1 MIQKEENKALL
12 QKVYPWVIV
21 AAGFL
26 MVLFGLGFGSFSRST
41 YLKVVT
47 EQMNMSRGIFS
58 LSDTIRNF
66 VTAFLSLYFGKFLLR
81 FNLRKMIAGGFLSLI
96 ISFVFNALA
105 TNYIHFFIGGIFLG
119 IGLSWTTTTVVGVLV
134 ERWFEGNTGT
144 ITGVILAANGVGGF
158 FAENVL
164 NRIVYGFDLSL
175 SIGEA
180 RWRLGYWVTAA
191 VFAVVGIVIYC
202 LVRNDPS
209 ELGIQKVFLKG
220 KKKDKNV
227 KTFSDGIS
235 FHQAVRKPYFYL
247 ILFNVF
253 CNGFMLQAMVTAAK
267 PHMQDVGIHVGTI
280 VNVFSI
286 YAFVLVATKVLTGV
300 LFDRFGLLAV
310 YSVCGIGAVV
320 ALICLLLQNPGV
332 LIYTYLYILFAP
344 IGLPLETVMIPIFA
358 KGLFGLKDF
367 TKIMGV
373 FCSVSTFGMA
383 IGASGLNVIYDL
395 FGSYKIGIEVILILF
410 IISFFVGLIAIKMA
424 KKRNSFLNKV

>member
-1 MIQKEENKALL
+1 MCPKEENKVFL

-47 EQMNMSRGIFS
+47 EQMNLSRGIFS
-58 LSDTIRNF
+58 FSDSIRNF

-96 ISFVFNALA
+96 VSFVFHA
-105 TNYIHFFIGGIFLG
+105 TATGYAHFFIGGIFLG

-144 ITGVILAANGVGGF
+144 VTGLILAANGIGGF

-175 SIGEA
+175 SVSEA

-191 VFAVVGIVIYC
+191 VFAVTGFFIFLLI
-202 LVRNDPS
+202 RNDPS
-209 ELGIQKVFLKG
+209 DLGIEKTVLKG
-220 KKKDKNV
+220 KKKDKN
-227 KTFSDGIS
+227 KKMFFDGIA

-247 ILFNVF
+247 ILFSIF
-253 CNGFMLQAMVTAAK
+253 CNGFMLQAMVTVAK
-267 PHMQDVGIHVGTI
+267 PHMQDVGINMGVI
-280 VNVFSI
+280 VNIFSV

-300 LFDRFGLLAV
+300 LFDRYGLLVV
-310 YSVCGIGAVV
+310 YAICGIGAVA
-320 ALICLLLQNPGV
+320 ALICLILQNPNE

-344 IGLPLETVMIPIFA
+344 ISLPLETVMIPIFA

-373 FCSVSTFGMA
+373 LFSVNTFGMA
-383 IGASGLNVIYDL
+383 IGTSGLNLIYDFL
-395 FGSYKIGIEVILILF
+395 GSYNIGLKVILVLF
-410 IISFFVGLIAIKMA
+410 IVSFFVGLIAIKMA
-424 KKRNSFLNKV
+424 TKISVKKEH